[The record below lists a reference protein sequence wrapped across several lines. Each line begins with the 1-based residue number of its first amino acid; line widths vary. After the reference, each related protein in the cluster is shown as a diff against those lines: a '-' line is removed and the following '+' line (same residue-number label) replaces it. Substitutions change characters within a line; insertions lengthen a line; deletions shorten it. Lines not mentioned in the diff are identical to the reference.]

1 MEEKA
6 FERSGLDRYLN
17 FVETGLTVSDPE
29 NLFMKCCSSAMC
41 VNNITAS
48 GSKEADEMLHL
59 YCHLS
64 SKFCLS
70 EKTCEVG
77 LRVSV

>member
-1 MEEKA
+1 
-6 FERSGLDRYLN
+6 
-17 FVETGLTVSDPE
+17 
-29 NLFMKCCSSAMC
+29 MKYCSSAMC
-41 VNNITAS
+41 VNNTTAS
-48 GSKEADEMLHL
+48 GRRKADEMLHL

-70 EKTCEVG
+70 EKPCGVG